1 MKALRIIILTLY
13 FGSGLVKAQQLPL
26 YSQYMMNGFLLNPA
40 VAGSDGYTTFNLT
53 AREQWVGF
61 KNAPRTHAFSIQTR
75 ILKKSFILKG
85 TPVKRRAYKPSTKG
99 KVGVGGYIFNDR
111 NGLVTRTGI
120 QLTYAY
126 HIRLEETQL
135 SFGLS
140 GSAFQFRVSGEEL
153 TFFEDELEP
162 LKLTGDLRKAIYVP
176 DANFGVY
183 LLNDKYSAGF
193 SVAQLFQSALK
204 FGNKSFDDYRM
215 LRHYYLMGAYR
226 FDLNI
231 DYQIEPSILFKTTEQ
246 LLFQADINCKIYYKN
261 IYWAGLSFRTSGA
274 LIAMA
279 GVRVNQLYFGYAF
292 DYTLT
297 SIRKHSFGS
306 HEVMIALKLG
316 DNARRY
322 RWIDRY

>member
-1 MKALRIIILTLY
+1 MF

-26 YSQYMMNGFLLNPA
+26 YSQYIMNGFLLNPA

-61 KNAPRTHAFSIQTR
+61 ENAPRTHAFSIQTR
-75 ILKKSFILKG
+75 ILKESYIIKS
-85 TPVKRRAYKPSTKG
+85 TPVRKKVFKPSTKG
-99 KVGVGGYIFNDR
+99 RVGIGGYIFNDK
-111 NGLVTRTGI
+111 NGLVNRTGI

-126 HIRLEETQL
+126 HIWLRETQL

-140 GSAFQFRVSGEEL
+140 GSTFQFRVNDEEL
-153 TFFEDELEP
+153 TFYDQREP
-162 LKLTGDLRKAIYVP
+162 LLTGDLRKAVYVP
-176 DANFGVY
+176 DASFGIY
-183 LLNDKYSAGF
+183 LSHYSYNVGF
-193 SVAQLFQSALK
+193 SVAQLFQSYIKLGNQSLK
-204 FGNKSFDDYRM
+204 DYRM

-226 FDLNI
+226 FDLNV
-231 DYQIEPSILFKTTEQ
+231 DYQLEPSVLFKTTETWI
-246 LLFQADINCKIYYKN
+246 FQADINCKLYYKN
-261 IYWAGLSFRTSGA
+261 DYWAGLSFRTNGA

-279 GVRVNQLYFGYAF
+279 GIKVNQFYFGYAF

-316 DNARRY
+316 DSARRF
-322 RWIDRY
+322 RWLDRY

>member
-1 MKALRIIILTLY
+1 MKAVRIIILTLY

-40 VAGSDGYTTFNLT
+40 VAGSDGFTTFNLT
-53 AREQWVGF
+53 TREQWVGF
-61 KNAPRTHAFSIQTR
+61 ENAPRTHAFSIQTR
-75 ILKKSFILKG
+75 ILKRSFILKG
-85 TPVKRRAYKPSTKG
+85 TPVKRRVYKPSTKG
-99 KVGVGGYIFNDR
+99 RVGVGGYIFNDK
-111 NGLVTRTGI
+111 NGLVNRTGI

-126 HIRLEETQL
+126 HIWLEETQL

-140 GSAFQFRVSGEEL
+140 GSAFQFRVNDAEL
-153 TFFEDELEP
+153 TFFDPREP
-162 LKLTGDLRKAIYVP
+162 LLSGGLRKVIYMP
-176 DANFGVY
+176 DANFGMY
-183 LLNDKYSAGF
+183 LLNNKYSAGF
-193 SVAQLFQSALK
+193 SVTQLFQSALK
-204 FGNKSFDDYRM
+204 FGNQSFDDYRM

-231 DYQIEPSILFKTTEQ
+231 NYQLEPSVLIKTTEQ
-246 LLFQADINCKIYYKN
+246 LLFQTDINCKIYYKN
-261 IYWAGLSFRTSGA
+261 SYWAGLSFRTSGA

-279 GVRVNQLYFGYAF
+279 GVRVNQFYFGYAF

-297 SIRKHSFGS
+297 RIRKHSFGS

>member
-1 MKALRIIILTLY
+1 MKAVRIIILTLY
-13 FGSGLVKAQQLPL
+13 FGTGLVKAQQLPL

-40 VAGSDGYTTFNLT
+40 VAGSEGYTTFNLT

-61 KNAPRTHAFSIQTR
+61 ENAPRTHAFSIQTR

-126 HIRLEETQL
+126 HIWLGETQL

-140 GSAFQFRVSGEEL
+140 GSAFQFRVNDAEL
-153 TFFEDELEP
+153 TFFDQREP
-162 LKLTGDLRKAIYVP
+162 LLSGGLRKVIYVP
-176 DANFGVY
+176 DANFGMY
-183 LLNDKYSAGF
+183 LLHSKYSAGF

-204 FGNKSFDDYRM
+204 FGNQSFDDYRM

-231 DYQIEPSILFKTTEQ
+231 DYQLEPSVLIKTTEQ
-246 LLFQADINCKIYYKN
+246 LLLQADINCKIHYKN
-261 IYWAGLSFRTSGA
+261 SYWAGLSFRTSGA

-322 RWIDRY
+322 RWLDRY

>member
-1 MKALRIIILTLY
+1 MKAVRIIILTLY
-13 FGSGLVKAQQLPL
+13 FGTGLVKAQQLPL

-61 KNAPRTHAFSIQTR
+61 ENSPRTHAFSIQTR

-85 TPVKRRAYKPSTKG
+85 TPVKRRVYKPSTKG
-99 KVGVGGYIFNDR
+99 RVGVGGYIFNDR
-111 NGLVTRTGI
+111 NGFVNRTGI

-126 HIRLEETQL
+126 HIWLEETQL

-140 GSAFQFRVSGEEL
+140 GSAFQFRINDAEL
-153 TFFEDELEP
+153 TFFDPREP
-162 LKLTGDLRKAIYVP
+162 LLSGGLRKVIYVP
-176 DANFGVY
+176 DANFGLY

-204 FGNKSFDDYRM
+204 FGNQSFDDYRM

-226 FDLNI
+226 FNLNI
-231 DYQIEPSILFKTTEQ
+231 DYQLEPSVLIKTTEQ
-246 LLFQADINCKIYYKN
+246 LLIQADINFKIYYKN
-261 IYWAGLSFRTSGA
+261 DYWAGLSFRTSGA

-322 RWIDRY
+322 RWLDRY

>member
-1 MKALRIIILTLY
+1 MKAVRIIILTLY

-53 AREQWVGF
+53 AREQWIGF
-61 KNAPRTHAFSIQTR
+61 ENAPRTHAFSIQTR

-85 TPVKRRAYKPSTKG
+85 APVKRRVYKPSTKG
-99 KVGVGGYIFNDR
+99 RVGVGGYIFNDR

-140 GSAFQFRVSGEEL
+140 GSAFQFRVNDAEL
-153 TFFEDELEP
+153 TFFDPREP
-162 LKLTGDLRKAIYVP
+162 LLSGGLRKVIFVP
-176 DANFGVY
+176 DANFGMY
-183 LLNDKYSAGF
+183 LLHNKYSAGF

-231 DYQIEPSILFKTTEQ
+231 DYQLEPSVLIKTTEQ

-261 IYWAGLSFRTSGA
+261 SYWAGLSFRTSGA

-322 RWIDRY
+322 RWLDRY

>member
-1 MKALRIIILTLY
+1 MKAVRIIILTLY

-61 KNAPRTHAFSIQTR
+61 ENAPRTHAFSIQTR

-85 TPVKRRAYKPSTKG
+85 TPVKRRVYKPSTRG
-99 KVGVGGYIFNDR
+99 RVGVGGYIFNDR

-126 HIRLEETQL
+126 HIWLEETQL

-140 GSAFQFRVSGEEL
+140 GSAFQFRVNDAEL
-153 TFFEDELEP
+153 TFFDQREP
-162 LKLTGDLRKAIYVP
+162 LLSGGLRKVIYVP

-183 LLNDKYSAGF
+183 LLNNKYRVGF

-226 FDLNI
+226 FDLNV
-231 DYQIEPSILFKTTEQ
+231 DYQLEPSVLIKTTEQ
-246 LLFQADINCKIYYKN
+246 LLLQADINFKIYYKN
-261 IYWAGLSFRTSGA
+261 DYWAGLSFRTSGA

>member
-1 MKALRIIILTLY
+1 MKAVRIIILTLY

-61 KNAPRTHAFSIQTR
+61 ENAPRTHAFSIQTR

-85 TPVKRRAYKPSTKG
+85 TPVKRRSFKPSTKG
-99 KVGVGGYIFNDR
+99 RVGVGGYIFNDR
-111 NGLVTRTGI
+111 NGLVNRTGI

-126 HIRLEETQL
+126 HIWLKETQL

-140 GSAFQFRVSGEEL
+140 GSAFQFRVNDEEL
-153 TFFEDELEP
+153 TFFDPREP
-162 LKLTGDLRKAIYVP
+162 LLSGGLRKVIYVP
-176 DANFGVY
+176 DANFGMY
-183 LLNDKYSAGF
+183 LLHIKYSAGF
-193 SVAQLFQSALK
+193 SVAQLFQSAIK
-204 FGNKSFDDYRM
+204 FGNQSFGDYRI

-226 FDLNI
+226 FNLNI
-231 DYQIEPSILFKTTEQ
+231 DYQLEPSVLIKTTEQ
-246 LLFQADINCKIYYKN
+246 LLIQADINFKIYYKN
-261 IYWAGLSFRTSGA
+261 DYWAGLSFRTSGA

-279 GVRVNQLYFGYAF
+279 GVRVNQFYFGYAF

-322 RWIDRY
+322 RWLDRY